1 VIESFI
7 AGVGKLLETK
17 QRIELTIFFVCRTT
31 SKKTWDAMVSTKRN
45 TEEQFG
51 KPREAKIEVFGAK
64 SIVFSYSSD
73 SWVDRMTIHFYEI
86 QNTATLSEV
95 KIVLKGVKDQI
106 EITFG
111 SPWGKDSFVDAITLP
126 R

>member
-1 VIESFI
+1 
-7 AGVGKLLETK
+7 
-17 QRIELTIFFVCRTT
+17 
-31 SKKTWDAMVSTKRN
+31 MVSTKRN

-51 KPREAKIEVFGAK
+51 KPREAKIEVFGANR

-126 R
+126 SSDSGTSQSERIGEAE

>member
-1 VIESFI
+1 
-7 AGVGKLLETK
+7 
-17 QRIELTIFFVCRTT
+17 
-31 SKKTWDAMVSTKRN
+31 
-45 TEEQFG
+45 
-51 KPREAKIEVFGAK
+51 
-64 SIVFSYSSD
+64 
-73 SWVDRMTIHFYEI
+73 MTIHFYEI

-111 SPWGKDSFVDAITLP
+111 SPLGKDSFVDAITLP

>member
-1 VIESFI
+1 VTESFI
-7 AGVGKLLETK
+7 AEIGKLLETK
-17 QRIELTIFFVCRTT
+17 QCIKLTIFFVCRTT
-31 SKKTWDAMVSTKRN
+31 SKKKCDAMVSTKRN

-51 KPREAKIEVFGAK
+51 KPQEAKIEVFGAR

-95 KIVLKGVKDQI
+95 KIVLKGGQ
-106 EITFG
+106 G
-111 SPWGKDSFVDAITLP
+111 SN
-126 R
+126 

>member
-1 VIESFI
+1 MW
-7 AGVGKLLETK
+7 VG
-17 QRIELTIFFVCRTT
+17 
-31 SKKTWDAMVSTKRN
+31 MVSTKQD

-51 KPREAKIEVFGAK
+51 KPREAKIEVFEADK
-64 SIVFSYSSD
+64 SIVFSYISD
-73 SWVDRMTIHFYEI
+73 SWVNRMIIRFYEI
-86 QNTATLSEV
+86 QETATLSEV

-111 SPWGKDSFVDAITLP
+111 SPSSKNSFDIVVDAITLP